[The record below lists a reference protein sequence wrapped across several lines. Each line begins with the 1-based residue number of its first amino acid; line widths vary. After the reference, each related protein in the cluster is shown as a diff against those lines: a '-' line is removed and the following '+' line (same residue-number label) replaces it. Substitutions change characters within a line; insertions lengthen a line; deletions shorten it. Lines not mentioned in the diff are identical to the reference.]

1 MIIGICMELRYSKN
15 RGWERIMMSLIWGR
29 RQSISCRFKNSN
41 LGSVWARWKIRLAR
55 LLRRILMRAN
65 AVMLWTKV
73 IKTK

>member
-15 RGWERIMMSLIWGR
+15 KGWERIMMSLIWGR

-55 LLRRILMRAN
+55 L
-65 AVMLWTKV
+65 
-73 IKTK
+73 